1 MHTICTLYIS
11 VGYFRL
17 YIIHGLNQQIFNS
30 VSRLFSISEFNVRM
44 QVEYRK
50 QTSHKQ
56 DNTNISLPQRQ
67 TSCIHANSTIKAE
80 HTNSEN
86 RY

>member
-1 MHTICTLYIS
+1 
-11 VGYFRL
+11 
-17 YIIHGLNQQIFNS
+17 
-30 VSRLFSISEFNVRM
+30 M

-50 QTSHKQ
+50 QTSHNQ

-67 TSCIHANSTIKAE
+67 TGCIHANITTKYQE
-80 HTNSEN
+80 RTNSEN

>member
-1 MHTICTLYIS
+1 MNAICTLYIS
-11 VGYFRL
+11 VEYLRL
-17 YIIHGLNQQIFNS
+17 YIVHGSNLQIFNTS
-30 VSRLFSISEFNVRM
+30 SRLFSISEFNIRM

-50 QTSHKQ
+50 QTSHNQ

-67 TSCIHANSTIKAE
+67 TGCIHANITTKAE
-80 HTNSEN
+80 RTNSEN